1 MEGEKLM
8 ELLDGLKRLEKEL
21 EELNDSMIKKVF
33 KYLKSKPQLY
43 GLFNNEEKS
52 LKQLKKYIWDM
63 AMKIKENNV
72 ACVEDNV
79 VYLWAIN
86 YFLKSNEELG
96 LNKKEETRKV
106 PNKPKEN
113 ELETKQEEISK
124 EQNEKNNNQISMFE
138 EVQK

>member
-1 MEGEKLM
+1 MEV
-8 ELLDGLKRLEKEL
+8 LDGLKRLEKEL
-21 EELNDSMIKKVF
+21 DELNDSMIKKVF